1 MPVGHQ
7 FFLDTPGASWQEEFL
22 RDSMPRGI
30 LTVSKTMPFI
40 QKGAVSSVI
49 KDTIFHLLE
58 PS

>member
-1 MPVGHQ
+1 M
-7 FFLDTPGASWQEEFL
+7 A
-22 RDSMPRGI
+22 RGI
-30 LTVSKTMPFI
+30 LEGLHAKRNSYSKTMPFI